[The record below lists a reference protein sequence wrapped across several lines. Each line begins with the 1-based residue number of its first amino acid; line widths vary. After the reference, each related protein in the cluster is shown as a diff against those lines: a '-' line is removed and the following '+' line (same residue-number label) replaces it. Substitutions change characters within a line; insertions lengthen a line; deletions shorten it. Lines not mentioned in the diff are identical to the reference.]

1 MLRSAVSGR
10 ALPAGTLG
18 LQLRRAFSGQTSGR
32 LAPYTALGRPAA
44 GGALRRAMLAQPLR
58 PAPCGSRQLQSA
70 LAPRA
75 SSLGTA
81 AMGRSTHGKALLLG
95 GRSPLSPTPLVL
107 VGPLNALGTTVGLSE
122 RRAGLATTTNGG
134 APPPAKWTPAW
145 IYLHG
150 KEMALH
156 YYHGSKLLIADT
168 KIAARL
174 LGRLFLGHR
183 LTRREHNLLVR
194 VLADLSRVIP
204 LAFFLLV
211 PFMEFALPF
220 ALRIFPNLLPST
232 FEEKHHKEEKRKKLL
247 QMRLEIAQVLEHTLE
262 KRASEVRKSEAKAA
276 AEAQAAGEG
285 LPTDAFPEAKGGS
298 KDGSDHVRN
307 FMLRMRQGGRAAS
320 PEELLGVM
328 SKFKDN
334 ITLDGL
340 QRDQVSL

>member
-1 MLRSAVSGR
+1 MPLVSAG
-10 ALPAGTLG
+10 
-18 LQLRRAFSGQTSGR
+18 
-32 LAPYTALGRPAA
+32 
-44 GGALRRAMLAQPLR
+44 
-58 PAPCGSRQLQSA
+58 
-70 LAPRA
+70 
-75 SSLGTA
+75 
-81 AMGRSTHGKALLLG
+81 
-95 GRSPLSPTPLVL
+95 PLS
-107 VGPLNALGTTVGLSE
+107 ALGTTGGLSE
-122 RRAGLATTTNGG
+122 RRAGLATATNGG

-145 IYLHG
+145 IYVHG

-174 LGRLFLGHR
+174 FGRLFLGHR

-204 LAFFLLV
+204 LAFFVLV

-220 ALRIFPNLLPST
+220 ALRLIPNLLPST

-262 KRASEVRKSEAKAA
+262 KRASEVRKSEEKAK
-276 AEAQAAGEG
+276 AEAQAAAHEGSDHVPLAQAGERAD
-285 LPTDAFPEAKGGS
+285 TDAQH
-298 KDGSDHVRN
+298 HVRN

-340 QRDQVSL
+340 QVGAGTE